1 MPVDKDLVGHEG
13 IAVVLVTPD
22 LTADAL
28 GNPGL
33 HVFATPALIALF
45 ERAAIVALEGS
56 LDSGESSVGN
66 VVRVTHRAPTPL
78 GGTVTARARVRAVEG
93 SGVWFDLEAHDDAEQ
108 VGDGE
113 HLRTVI
119 DAARFERRIE
129 RKGVALADQRARGD
143 GTADAGRAPTAAEG
157 GTR

>member
-22 LTADAL
+22 TTADAL

-33 HVFATPALIALF
+33 HVFATPALVALF
-45 ERAAIVALEGS
+45 ERAAIAALTGS
-56 LDSGESSVGN
+56 LDPGEASVGN

-78 GGTVTARARVRAVEG
+78 GGRVTARARVRAVEG

-129 RKGVALADQRARGD
+129 RKGVALADQRGQGD
-143 GTADAGRAPTAAEG
+143 GTAETGRGTTPADG
-157 GTR
+157 GPR